1 MLTMTYPKLFST
13 GLLSLLFSLSAAA
26 QIDCSAGSAAVANVL
41 LDPTQPNSTNNPYI
55 NQRHVFCGEVNG
67 AHATGY
73 HARPGGHDP
82 ILVPTQLA
90 ARVTGNLT
98 ASNVY
103 QGVYRGDGI
112 QVRQAVGGAWFNK
125 QQSSTFFPDTCS
137 QSEVVES
144 IRFAYGQ
151 NPLVADGPFEG
162 PSAPNADPADH
173 CTGDDDA
180 ALQVRGY
187 LNNIGGSWILNT
199 AYPRFD

>member
-1 MLTMTYPKLFST
+1 MTYLKLFST

-26 QIDCSAGSAAVANVL
+26 QIDCSAGSAAVANIQL
-41 LDPTQPNSTNNPYI
+41 NPGAPNSNLNPDI

-67 AHATGY
+67 GQATGY

-82 ILVPTQLA
+82 ILAPGQLA

-98 ASNVY
+98 ASNLY
-103 QGVYRGDGI
+103 QGVYRGAGI

-137 QSEVVES
+137 QAEVVAS
-144 IRFAYGQ
+144 IRYAYGQ
-151 NPLVADGPFEG
+151 DTLAAGGPFEG
-162 PSAPNADPADH
+162 PSAPNAGSVGH

-180 ALQVRGY
+180 VLRVQGF
-187 LNNIGGSWILNT
+187 LNFIGGRWILNT
-199 AYPRFD
+199 AYPRFN